1 VARTTGRRNGYWVLA
16 GKLERK
22 MPLED
27 PDLGG
32 KMVLQDRQCKYTATV
47 RRVRVTTGAV
57 KKALTIKY
65 YECLPVCLL
74 IKTNLMS
81 RSHKWFILESRSV
94 PCVDSQYDSVTV

>member
-1 VARTTGRRNGYWVLA
+1 MIGRRNAYWVLA

-32 KMVLQDRQCKYTATV
+32 KILLQDRQRTYTVTL
-47 RRVRVTTGAV
+47 RRIRVTTAAV

-65 YECLPVCLL
+65 
-74 IKTNLMS
+74 
-81 RSHKWFILESRSV
+81 
-94 PCVDSQYDSVTV
+94 